1 MRYSQDTLRMAL
13 VGFQAK
19 LEEINGRI
27 SEIQQELRG
36 APRRKGPGTE
46 RRSMSAA
53 GRKRIA
59 AAQRARWAAYR
70 KRHQAAA

>member
-19 LEEINGRI
+19 LEEINAQIEQVKRM
-27 SEIQQELRG
+27 LRG
-36 APRRKGPGTE
+36 TSAAGRKP
-46 RRSMSAA
+46 MSKA

-59 AAQRARWAAYR
+59 EAQKKRWAAYR